1 MSDISAIFGTLV
13 FDDRVMRERLSPE
26 AYNSLHRTSSGR
38 SPKLII
44 DNKALADEIAD
55 AMKQWAV
62 ENGATHYTHWF
73 QPLNGVTAEKH
84 DSFVMPDGCGGALIS
99 FSGKELIKGESDAS
113 SFPSGG
119 LRSTF
124 EARGYTAWD
133 PTSYAF
139 IKDRTLCIP
148 TVFFSYGGE
157 ALDKKTPLMRSSQAL
172 NREAIRVLRL
182 LGDDK
187 TSRIVVNAGA
197 EQEYFLIDRK
207 LYDRRCDLIFTG
219 RTLLGAR
226 PPKGQELDDHYYGAI
241 KPRVQAFMS
250 ELNEELWKLGICA
263 KTEHNEAAPSQHEL
277 APIFSTVNTATDQNQ
292 LIMEIMKRVAIRH
305 GFVCV
310 LHEKPFEGVNGSGK
324 HNNWS
329 IGTDLGYNLLEAGE
343 TPADNM
349 KFMLFLC
356 AVIRAVDDYQDL
368 LRISV
373 ATAGNDC
380 RLGSSEAPPAIISI
394 YVGDELNGALEAILN
409 GEKAVAHTEKK
420 LETHV
425 HVLPKLPLDSTDR
438 NRTSPF
444 AFTGNKFEFRMPGSS
459 ASIADPNTVLNT
471 IVAESLRV
479 FADRLEGTADIDREL
494 SNIIFETVRDHGRI
508 IFNGNNYTDEWV
520 KEAARRGLLNLATT
534 ADAVP
539 HLTDEK
545 NIALFERHSVFTES
559 ELRSRCE
566 ILLEEYRKKV
576 DIEALTLSDMTGR
589 ELLPAAYSYIG
600 ELGVSQRGLREMNIS
615 VSAVQNSA
623 KKIAEICEET
633 QNELSKLI
641 AISSADHGRD
651 ALEAANYVKDI
662 MLPQMKKLRQCADAL
677 ESALPKRVIPYP
689 TYEQLLFSE

>member
-84 DSFVMPDGCGGALIS
+84 NSFVMPDGHGGALIS

-539 HLTDEK
+539 RLTDEK

-576 DIEALTLSDMTGR
+576 DIEALTMADMIGR

-615 VSAVQNSA
+615 VSTVQNSA
-623 KKIAEICEET
+623 NKIAEICEET

-662 MLPQMKKLRQCADAL
+662 ML
-677 ESALPKRVIPYP
+677 
-689 TYEQLLFSE
+689 

>member
-26 AYNSLHRTSSGR
+26 AYNSLHRMSSGR

-62 ENGATHYTHWF
+62 EKGATHYTHWF

-139 IKDRTLCIP
+139 IKDKTLCIP

-172 NREAIRVLRL
+172 NREALRVLRL

-187 TSRIVVNAGA
+187 TGRIVVNAGA
-197 EQEYFLIDRK
+197 EQEYFLIDRN

-305 GFVCV
+305 DFVCV

-394 YVGDELNGALEAILN
+394 YVGDELNGALEAILS

-444 AFTGNKFEFRMPGSS
+444 AFTGNKFEFRMTGSS

-479 FADRLEGTADIDREL
+479 FADRLERASDIDSEL

-520 KEAARRGLLNLATT
+520 EEAARRGLYNLATT

-539 HLTDEK
+539 HLVDEK
-545 NIALFERHSVFTES
+545 NVDLFERHSVFTES

-576 DIEALTLSDMTGR
+576 DIEALTMADMIGR

-600 ELGVSQRGLREMNIS
+600 ELGVSQSGLREMNIS

-623 KKIAEICEET
+623 NKIAEICEMT
-633 QNELSKLI
+633 QNELSKLADI
-641 AISSADHGRD
+641 SADDHGKN
-651 ALEAANYVKDI
+651 ALEAANYVKDV

-677 ESALPKRVIPYP
+677 ESSLPKRVIPYP

>member
-394 YVGDELNGALEAILN
+394 YVGDELNGALEAILS

-566 ILLEEYRKKV
+566 ILLEEYRKRYV
-576 DIEALTLSDMTGR
+576 NRCNQTDLGASDQ
-589 ELLPAAYSYIG
+589 EKSNK
-600 ELGVSQRGLREMNIS
+600 S
-615 VSAVQNSA
+615 
-623 KKIAEICEET
+623 
-633 QNELSKLI
+633 
-641 AISSADHGRD
+641 
-651 ALEAANYVKDI
+651 
-662 MLPQMKKLRQCADAL
+662 
-677 ESALPKRVIPYP
+677 
-689 TYEQLLFSE
+689 